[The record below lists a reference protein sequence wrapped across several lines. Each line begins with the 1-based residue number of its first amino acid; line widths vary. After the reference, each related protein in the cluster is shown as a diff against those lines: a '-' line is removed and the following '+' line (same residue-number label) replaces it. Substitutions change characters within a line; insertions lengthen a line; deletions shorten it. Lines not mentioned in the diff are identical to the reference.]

1 MSPADKIPLLDLRAQ
16 FATIKDEIMAPV
28 ERIFEQQS
36 FILGPWVENA
46 EKDLAAYLRVP
57 HAIGVSSGTDA
68 LLLSLMALGV
78 GPGDAVLTTPFT
90 FFATVGSIVR
100 LGAEPVFADIDPES
114 FNLDPRQAARALERP
129 EVAGRV
135 KVMIPVHL
143 FGQPADMYPLMTL
156 AQDHGLAVVEDAAQA
171 IGAHYPGPGGK
182 LMAAGSMG
190 STGCFSFFP
199 SKNLGGAGD
208 GGLIT
213 TCDDELAEKLRSM
226 RTHGSHPREKYR
238 HLWVGGNFRLDALQA
253 AVVQAK
259 LPHLDDW
266 SRGRR
271 ANAERYDQLLEQAGL
286 VEKGLVRPPVRCW
299 PEQPQS
305 HVFNQYVVRV
315 KERDRLMAALLEA
328 GIGCAVYYPL
338 PLHLQE
344 CFAHLGGKEGDL
356 PVAEQA
362 AREVLALPVY
372 PELTPAQQERVVGV
386 MADFYRGR

>member
-1 MSPADKIPLLDLRAQ
+1 MSPADKIPLLDLKAQ
-16 FATIKDEIMAPV
+16 FAAIKDEIMAPV

-36 FILGPWVENA
+36 FILGSWVENA
-46 EKDLAAYLRVP
+46 EKDLAAYLEVP

-114 FNLDPRQAARALERP
+114 FNLDPEQAARALE
-129 EVAGRV
+129 AASGRV
-135 KVMIPVHL
+135 KAMIPVHL
-143 FGQPADMYPLMTL
+143 FGQPAEMYPLMTL

-171 IGAHYPGPGGK
+171 IGARYPGPAGGLK
-182 LMAAGSMG
+182 PVGSMG

-208 GGLIT
+208 GGLVT
-213 TCDDELAEKLRSM
+213 TCDDELARKLRSM

-259 LPHLDDW
+259 LPHLEDW
-266 SRGRR
+266 SQARR
-271 ANAERYDQLLEQAGL
+271 DNAGRYDQLLEQAGL
-286 VEKGLVRPPVRCW
+286 VEKGLVRPPLRCW
-299 PEQPQS
+299 PHQPQS

-315 KERDRLMAALLEA
+315 KERDRLMAALQEA

-344 CFAHLGGKEGDL
+344 CFAYLGGKEGDL
-356 PVAEQA
+356 PAAEQA

>member
-1 MSPADKIPLLDLRAQ
+1 MSPADKIPLLDLKAQ
-16 FATIKDEIMAPV
+16 FAAIKDEIMAPV

-36 FILGPWVENA
+36 FILGPWVEDA
-46 EKDLAAYLRVP
+46 EKELAAYLEVP

-100 LGAEPVFADIDPES
+100 LGAYPVFADIDPES
-114 FNLDPRQAARALERP
+114 FNLDPGQAARALE
-129 EVAGRV
+129 AASGRV
-135 KVMIPVHL
+135 KAMIPVHL

-171 IGAHYPGPGGK
+171 IGARYPGPAGGLK
-182 LMAAGSMG
+182 PVGSMG

-208 GGLIT
+208 GGLVT
-213 TCDDELAEKLRSM
+213 TCDDELAQKLRSM

-259 LPHLDDW
+259 LPHLEDW
-266 SRGRR
+266 SQARR
-271 ANAERYDQLLEQAGL
+271 DNAGRYDRLLEQAGL
-286 VEKGLVRPPVRCW
+286 LEKGLVRPPLRCW

-315 KERDRLMAALLEA
+315 KERDRLVAALQEA